1 MADDPQSGQERTEQ
15 PTARRRAKAREE
27 GRVARSAELSSAV
40 VVLATAAA
48 LASVGGKA
56 FSDLPR
62 RLMEECWG
70 AMSFAGLGPGGTAGL
85 VRTAVAGFLSTF
97 AVFAAGVVAVVVL
110 VNVIQARGVMSW
122 QPVSPKLSHLDPVAG
137 VKRLFSPEALF
148 TGLKAVLKLAAI
160 GLVTWFVVGRTLTD
174 LMALTGADARTIALT
189 VRHILLRLAVVLGLA
204 YLVLAAIDYAWQ
216 RFRME
221 KSLRMS
227 RQEVQHEHKDTE
239 GNPQVKARLQALARS
254 YARRRMLQQVPGADV
269 VVANPTHI
277 AVALKYD
284 TAVSAAP
291 VVLAMGQRKLAERIK
306 RIARKADVPVVENRA
321 VARALLA
328 TAKVGQPI
336 PPALYAAVA
345 EILAFVFRRRYGG
358 RVPDAQLVP
367 GRVS

>member
-40 VVLATAAA
+40 VVLATAAVLASMGGRA
-48 LASVGGKA
+48 LAE
-56 FSDLPR
+56 LPR
-62 RLMEECWG
+62 RLMQECWG
-70 AMSFAGLGPGGTAGL
+70 AMSFGELGRGGAAGL
-85 VRTAVAGFLSTF
+85 VRLAAGGFLSTF
-97 AVFAAGVVAVVVL
+97 LVFSGGVVALVVL
-110 VNVIQARGVMSW
+110 VNVVQAKGVMSW
-122 QPVSPKLSHLDPVAG
+122 QPVSPKLSHLNPVAG

-148 TGLKAVLKLAAI
+148 TGLKAVLKLTAI

-174 LMALTGADARTIALT
+174 LTALTGADARTIAVT
-189 VRHILLRLAVVLGLA
+189 VRHVLLRLAVVLGIA

-216 RFRME
+216 RYRME
-221 KSLRMS
+221 QSLRMS
-227 RQEVQHEHKDTE
+227 RQEVQYEHKDTE
-239 GNPQVKARLQALARS
+239 GNPQVKARLQALARTH
-254 YARRRMLQQVPGADV
+254 ARRRMLQQVPNADV

-284 TAVSAAP
+284 TAISAAP

-306 RIARKADVPVVENRA
+306 RIARKADVPVIENRA

-345 EILAFVFRRRYGG
+345 EILAFVYRRRYGG
-358 RVPDAQLVP
+358 RIPNTELVP
-367 GRVS
+367 GRAS